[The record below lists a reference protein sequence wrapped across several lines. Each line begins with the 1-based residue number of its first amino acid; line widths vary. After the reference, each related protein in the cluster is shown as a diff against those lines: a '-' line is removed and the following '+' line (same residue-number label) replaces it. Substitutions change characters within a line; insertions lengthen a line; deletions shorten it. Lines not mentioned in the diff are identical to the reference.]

1 MAKDLSEMREEL
13 QEALTTAQR
22 VKRRMVFRR
31 SKAKIKKARE
41 RAKKRIAPKE
51 KLEKRAMKQARKK
64 IEMKILG
71 GKTKDDLPFAARTAI
86 EKKVDQ
92 RSAAIKRIAKRMFP
106 GVRKAELE
114 RLQAYRRGGSK

>member
-22 VKRRMVFRR
+22 MKRRMVFRR
-31 SKAKIKKARE
+31 SKARIKKARE
-41 RAKKRIAPKE
+41 RAQKKLAPIE

-71 GKTKDDLPFAARTAI
+71 GKKKDDLPFAARTAI

-92 RSAAIKRIAKRMFP
+92 RSAVIKRLAKRMFP

-114 RLQAYRRGGSK
+114 RLQAYRRGGSE

>member
-1 MAKDLSEMREEL
+1 MAKDLSEIREEL

-41 RAKKRIAPKE
+41 RAQKRMAPKE